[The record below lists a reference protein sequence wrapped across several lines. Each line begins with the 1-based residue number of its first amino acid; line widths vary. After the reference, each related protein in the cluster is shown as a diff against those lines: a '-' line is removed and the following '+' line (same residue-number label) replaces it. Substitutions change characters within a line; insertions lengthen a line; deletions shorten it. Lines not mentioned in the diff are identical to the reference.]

1 MARFRALPYAKAL
14 YAVVHAQAPERVE
27 VVIPELERV
36 AEAVETVPDFLRV
49 LTTPMVAV
57 DTKTE
62 ILDAVLDSLEIT
74 EPTRR
79 FVHVVQQHYRMEHMR
94 DIASVYRELV
104 DRAKGRSRATIEV
117 ADEIDGE
124 QKRRLA
130 GALAEVLGTEVTAE
144 FKKNPDLLAGFRARV
159 GSKLY
164 DGSLVGQVDR
174 LSRHTLTE

>member
-14 YAVVHAQAPERVE
+14 YEVVRDQAPERAE
-27 VVIPELERV
+27 SVIAELERV

-57 DTKTE
+57 ETKTE
-62 ILDAVLDSLEIT
+62 ILDEVLDSLEIT
-74 EPTRR
+74 EPARR
-79 FVHVVQQHYRMEHMR
+79 FVHVVQQHYRMEHMH
-94 DIASVYRELV
+94 DIATVYRELV

-117 ADEIDGE
+117 AAELDDD
-124 QKRRLA
+124 QRRRLES
-130 GALAEVLGTEVTAE
+130 ALAEVLGTEVTAE
-144 FKKNPDLLAGFRARV
+144 FTRNPELLAGFRAKI

-174 LSRHTLTE
+174 LSRHSLTE

>member
-14 YAVVHAQAPERVE
+14 YEVVRSQDPQRVE
-27 VVIPELERV
+27 PVVAELERV

-49 LTTPMVAV
+49 LTTPMVSVEA
-57 DTKTE
+57 KSE
-62 ILDAVLDSLEIT
+62 ILDKVLDSLEII

-79 FVHVVQQHYRMEHMR
+79 FVHVVQQHYRMQHMR
-94 DIASVYRELV
+94 DIAAVYRELV
-104 DRAKGRSRATIEV
+104 DRAEGRSRATVEV
-117 ADEIDGE
+117 AEELDGG
-124 QKRRLA
+124 QRQRLA
-130 GALAEVLGTEVTAE
+130 AALADVLGTEVAAE
-144 FKKNPDLLAGFRARV
+144 FVRNPDLLAGFRARV

>member
-14 YAVVHAQAPERVE
+14 YEVVRDQAPERAE
-27 VVIPELERV
+27 SVIAELERV

-57 DTKTE
+57 ETKTE
-62 ILDAVLDSLEIT
+62 ILDEVLDSLEIT
-74 EPTRR
+74 EPARR

-94 DIASVYRELV
+94 DIAVVYREQV
-104 DRAKGRSRATIEV
+104 DRAMGRSRATVEV
-117 ADEIDGE
+117 AEELDGE
-124 QKRRLA
+124 QRRRLA
-130 GALAEVLGTEVTAE
+130 AALADVVGTEVAAE
-144 FKKNPDLLAGFRARV
+144 FVANPNLLAGFRARV